1 MHIRLPYC
9 VENERLS
16 KHFIQKLKKFT
27 GDGISF
33 NIIWQSKKIK
43 TFFQLKDKVLHKANI
58 IYRGTSI
65 NNPDVTYIG
74 ESKLNA
80 ELRWKQHE
88 TPSHD
93 SAPSNYL
100 MMNIEDSFHWET
112 LVTSVVCTNKR
123 KILEALYIRK
133 YNPILNRQ
141 IEHRSLILFRS
152 GVT

>member
-9 VENERLS
+9 IENEKIA
-16 KHFIQKLKKFT
+16 KHFVNKLKQFT
-27 GDGISF
+27 GDGVSF

-43 TFFQLKDKVLHKANI
+43 TFFQLKDKVLHKANV

-65 NNPDVTYIG
+65 NNPEVTYIG

-88 TPSHD
+88 NPSHD
-93 SAPSNYL
+93 SAPSKYL
-100 MMNIEDSFHWET
+100 MTNTEDSFHWET
-112 LVTSVVCTNKR
+112 LVTSVVCMNKR